1 MEERNVVKII
11 SHWIVGS
18 NDYSEIKRLRK
29 EIAQTIEDTVNQMIS
44 GDIRKLI
51 EAAERKTS
59 SCILEQD
66 DLDLSFL
73 RSLMRELCPELSNVN
88 FSRLLP
94 IYTSEYNDVYG
105 QVYDSTIA
113 TEIRNLRIP
122 VKNSPRL
129 FSVNVDSFKKL
140 KDINENSYNKL
151 SSLLIEYFKV
161 CKGLDDK
168 VRLLFRILTNKRMDR
183 AKLKSE
189 FPDLYKLC

>member
-29 EIAQTIEDTVNQMIS
+29 EVAQTIKDTVNQMIS

-51 EAAERKTS
+51 EAAEKKTG

-73 RSLMRELCPELSNVN
+73 SSLMIELCPELSNVN

-113 TEIRNLRIP
+113 TEIRSLRIP

-129 FSVNVDSFKKL
+129 FSVDVDSFKKL

-168 VRLLFRILTNKRMDR
+168 VRLLFRILTNERMNR

>member
-29 EIAQTIEDTVNQMIS
+29 EIAQTIKDTVNQMIS

-73 RSLMRELCPELSNVN
+73 RSLMRELCPELPNVN

-94 IYTSEYNDVYG
+94 IYTSEYNSVYG

-113 TEIRNLRIP
+113 TEIRSLRIP

-129 FSVNVDSFKKL
+129 FSVDVDSFKKL

-168 VRLLFRILTNKRMDR
+168 VRLLFRILTNERMNR

>member
-29 EIAQTIEDTVNQMIS
+29 EIAQTIKDTVNQMIS

-66 DLDLSFL
+66 DLGLSFL

-113 TEIRNLRIP
+113 TEIRSLRIP

-129 FSVNVDSFKKL
+129 FSVDVDSFKKL

-168 VRLLFRILTNKRMDR
+168 VRLLFRILTNERMNR

>member
-18 NDYSEIKRLRK
+18 KDYSEIKRLRK
-29 EIAQTIEDTVNQMIS
+29 EIAQTIKDTVNQMIS

-73 RSLMRELCPELSNVN
+73 SDLMRELCPELSNVN

-94 IYTSEYNDVYG
+94 IYTSEYNGVYG
-105 QVYDSTIA
+105 QVYDSTTA
-113 TEIRNLRIP
+113 TEIRSLRIP

-129 FSVNVDSFKKL
+129 FSVDVDSFKNL

-161 CKGLDDK
+161 CKELDDK
-168 VRLLFRILTNKRMDR
+168 VRLLFRILTNERMNR

>member
-1 MEERNVVKII
+1 
-11 SHWIVGS
+11 
-18 NDYSEIKRLRK
+18 
-29 EIAQTIEDTVNQMIS
+29 MIS

-51 EAAERKTS
+51 EAAEKKTS

-66 DLDLSFL
+66 DLDLRFL
-73 RSLMRELCPELSNVN
+73 SNLMRELCPELPNVN

-113 TEIRNLRIP
+113 TEIRSLRIP

-129 FSVNVDSFKKL
+129 FSVDVDSFKKL

-161 CKGLDDK
+161 CKGLNDK
-168 VRLLFRILTNKRMDR
+168 VRLLFRILTNERMNR